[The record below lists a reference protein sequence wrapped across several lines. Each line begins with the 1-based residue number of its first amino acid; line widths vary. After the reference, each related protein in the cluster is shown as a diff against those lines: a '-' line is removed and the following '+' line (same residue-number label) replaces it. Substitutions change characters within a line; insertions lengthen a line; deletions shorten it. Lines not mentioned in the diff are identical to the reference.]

1 MMICVPI
8 NKNSTRQLLPI
19 LKKAQKVADIV
30 EVWNPAANLPDIL
43 NKLSRPKSDH
53 LIPIIY
59 KVTKPDIKKIK
70 LILQKVPQVSYIDF
84 DIQTKNS
91 LIKAV
96 RKIKPKIKIIISY
109 HNFKKTPEI
118 KELQEIVQK
127 MIEKKADII
136 KIATHAK
143 SYQDSVSMLGFLS
156 QIVEKG
162 QKAICL
168 CMGKFGRLT
177 RLTGHLFGNYLM
189 YAPMEKSGKTAPGQ
203 VTVKELKKIIKMN

>member
-8 NKNSTRQLLPI
+8 NKNSTRKLLPV

-30 EVWNPAANLPDIL
+30 EIWFDTGNFEEISEKIYVPV
-43 NKLSRPKSDH
+43 
-53 LIPIIY
+53 IY
-59 KVTKPDIKKIK
+59 KVTKPNLKRIK
-70 LILQKVPQVSYIDF
+70 LILRKIPRIHYIDF

-96 RKIKPKIKIIISY
+96 KNISPKIKIILSY

-118 KELQEIVQK
+118 KELQKIVKK

-143 SYQDSVSMLGFLS
+143 TYQDSVSMLGFLS
-156 QIVEKG
+156 QITTKG
-162 QKAICL
+162 QTAICL
-168 CMGKFGRLT
+168 CMGIFGRLT

-189 YAPMEKSGKTAPGQ
+189 YAPMRVAHKTAFGQ
-203 VTVKELKKIIKMN
+203 VTINELQKILKSNN

>member
-8 NKNSTRQLLPI
+8 NKNSTRKLLPV

-30 EVWNPAANLPDIL
+30 EIWFDTGNFEEISEKIYVPV
-43 NKLSRPKSDH
+43 
-53 LIPIIY
+53 IY
-59 KVTKPDIKKIK
+59 KVTKPNLKRIK
-70 LILQKVPQVSYIDF
+70 LILRKIPRIHYIDF

-96 RKIKPKIKIIISY
+96 KNISPKIKIILSY

-118 KELQEIVQK
+118 KELQKIVKK

-143 SYQDSVSMLGFLS
+143 TYQDSVSMLGFLS
-156 QIVEKG
+156 QITTKG
-162 QKAICL
+162 QTAICL
-168 CMGKFGRLT
+168 CMGIFGRLT

-203 VTVKELKKIIKMN
+203 VTVKELKQIIKTN